1 MKSILSFCLLFSA
14 SMHAQVQVESIPES
28 GIQPQVIVTAAGMV
42 HLVFLKGDPK
52 ACDIRHTSRRVEGG
66 EWATPVTVNSKPRS
80 AIAAGTIRGA
90 QIALGKD
97 GSVQV
102 IWNGS
107 ADAKPGKMPQA
118 PLLHAR
124 LLPGTKEFS
133 PQQNLMGATTAL
145 DGGASIAAN
154 EKGHV
159 AIVWH
164 AAPAGETSEGARLVW
179 VRYSADDGS
188 TFSAPASLNATQ
200 PGVCACCSL
209 RAHLGSD
216 DTLSVLYRAATAPDA
231 RGMCLITSKA
241 GRPVI
246 GKLDNWQVA
255 MCPMSSASLLPA
267 PKNLR
272 AAWENDG
279 QIVTCLMG
287 SDASSAQKIGP
298 RNAKHPVLA
307 QNMKGQTIV
316 ASVIGSGWSKAGRL
330 HWDMLDAQGRVT
342 DSGDGEKLPVWSYA
356 VAYARPDGG
365 FVVMH

>member
-1 MKSILSFCLLFSA
+1 MKSLLSFWLLLAA
-14 SMHAQVQVESIPES
+14 SIHAQVQVEPLPES
-28 GIQPQVIVTAAGMV
+28 GVQPQIVVTAAGVV
-42 HLVFLKGDPK
+42 HLVYLKGDPK

-66 EWATPVTVNSKPRS
+66 EWATPVTVNSKQRS

-124 LLPGTKEFS
+124 LLPGAKEFT
-133 PQQNLMGATTAL
+133 PQQNLMGDTTAL

-164 AAPAGETSEGARLVW
+164 AAPAGETGESARLVW

-188 TFSAPASLNATQ
+188 TFSPPASLSATQ

-216 DTLSVLYRAATAPDA
+216 VDGS
-231 RGMCLITSKA
+231 RGCQ
-241 GRPVI
+241 R
-246 GKLDNWQVA
+246 
-255 MCPMSSASLLPA
+255 
-267 PKNLR
+267 
-272 AAWENDG
+272 
-279 QIVTCLMG
+279 
-287 SDASSAQKIGP
+287 
-298 RNAKHPVLA
+298 
-307 QNMKGQTIV
+307 
-316 ASVIGSGWSKAGRL
+316 
-330 HWDMLDAQGRVT
+330 
-342 DSGDGEKLPVWSYA
+342 
-356 VAYARPDGG
+356 
-365 FVVMH
+365 